1 MLGVT
6 RGRPDPTAPRDGP
19 PGEGPA
25 TRYGAALHG
34 VLEAAL
40 GVRPGEGRRTGLLFL
55 QLFLASAVFFLG
67 RTVRDTLFLSR
78 YPLAALPWMF
88 VIYGVTSAATVVLYA
103 QIADRLARHRL
114 ILLTAAVG
122 IATYLA
128 TWAVVRAGWP
138 WIYPAFYVWA
148 DIVANLFIVQ
158 FWTLAND
165 LHDARAAKRLFG
177 TIGSARLLASVVVGL
192 GAGAIVHAIGTA
204 QLLFILAALMVGFGV
219 LAVPLSRERR
229 AERAARAGGLPRRR
243 GAPPRVLADP
253 YVRALSVILLVAFT
267 ALNIGDY
274 QFKAIARATYRE
286 DQLAQFFS
294 LFYAATGALA
304 FVFQIVATP
313 RILARLGVDWGMAT
327 MPAVFGAANAALPLI
342 PTLGVAT
349 VMKFADNGF
358 QFTIQE
364 TTFQALYVP
373 FAPAVKARTRAFLE
387 AVVKPVGY
395 GLAGLAVIAF
405 VPLLGPAHRLSYV
418 SVPFVVAWLAMIPV
432 VRRRY
437 LRQLEATLSARGA
450 LALDHESPL
459 DSAGRRALIHTLE
472 TGTPRQVLIALD
484 QLEGDRSE
492 SFARAVAVLA
502 SHPDAAV
509 RAAAIAHLAAV
520 PDGDPRAA
528 ATALHDPDGGVRAAA
543 AEAYA
548 ALERDEA
555 VEALVPLLG
564 DPAGEV
570 RVAALS
576 GLLRYA
582 GIEGGIEGGA
592 QLSRLLAS
600 TGRLDRVEAARALRG
615 LGSAAYRP
623 LRKLLGDPDPAVR
636 RAALKSAPAVADPRL
651 VPVLVAMLRDP
662 AVRRRAGQALV
673 AVGEPAVGPLCGVLT
688 DSAVPRPIRLLIPR
702 LLRRIPLPL
711 TYQRLRALVTVDDSH
726 LRLRIYAA
734 LSHLRQSLQRE
745 GEPVA
750 AVHAMVRGEVT
761 ETYGNLAGWEV
772 ARPRYATP
780 LLDEVFEFRLER
792 AVRRVLRILELRY
805 DPEPIALVRERILD
819 PARRANAIEV
829 LDTLLDA
836 PLRPLVMPF
845 LDDAP
850 VRERLKSAGALV
862 PPPPPP
868 REFMR
873 RHCRHPNPY
882 VVLVAFDA
890 LARRRDALGG
900 EEGTRAIG
908 HPDPLVREGALQ
920 ALAAADPVKAA
931 ALLQPLLTD
940 PDPAV
945 AHHAALAL
953 ARVAGRAAPE
963 GPMYSTVEKILFLKT
978 APVFEHVSG
987 EDLAA
992 LARVAEVETFASGE
1006 DVFREGD
1013 MGDALFVIVRG
1024 RVGIVSGGEPLASF
1038 GPGEAIGEMAVLD
1051 ETPRTATA
1059 VAQEDVEVLRIG
1071 SEEFYEILHEQVEIA
1086 EGVIRMLTR
1095 RLRAADATIQ
1105 RLRRS
1110 AAG

>member
-1 MLGVT
+1 MPLVT
-6 RGRPDPTAPRDGP
+6 PEGLDEAHPARERPL
-19 PGEGPA
+19 
-25 TRYGAALHG
+25 TRHRAALEG
-34 VLEAAL
+34 ALEAAL
-40 GVRPGEGRRTGLLFL
+40 GIRPGEGRRTSLLFVH
-55 QLFLASAVFFLG
+55 LFLASAVFFLG

-78 YPLAALPWMF
+78 YSLAALPWMF
-88 VIYGVTSAATVVLYA
+88 VIYGITSAAMVVLYA

-114 ILLTAAVG
+114 IMLTSVVG

-165 LHDARAAKRLFG
+165 LHDARSAKRLFG

-192 GAGAIVHAIGTA
+192 GAGAIVRAIGTA
-204 QLLFILAALMVGFGV
+204 QLLFVLAALMLGFGT

-229 AERAARAGGLPRRR
+229 AERDARAGGRPHRR

-267 ALNIGDY
+267 ALNVGDY
-274 QFKAIARATYRE
+274 QFKAIARSTYRE

-327 MPAVFGAANAALPLI
+327 MPAVFGAANAALLAI
-342 PTLGVAT
+342 PKLGVAT

-373 FAPAVKARTRAFLE
+373 FAPEVKARTRAFLE
-387 AVVKPVGY
+387 AVVKPIGY
-395 GLAGLAVIAF
+395 ALAGLAVIAF
-405 VPLLGPAHRLSYV
+405 VPLLRQPHLLSYV
-418 SVPFVVAWLAMIPV
+418 SIPFVLAWLAMIPV

-450 LALDHESPL
+450 LAFDQEYLL

-472 TGTPRQVLIALD
+472 TGAPRQVLIALD
-484 QLEGDRSE
+484 QLAGDRSE
-492 SFARAVAVLA
+492 EFARAVLALA
-502 SHPDAAV
+502 SHPSHAV
-509 RAAAIAHLAAV
+509 RAAAVAQLSEVPGAHA
-520 PDGDPRAA
+520 GAA
-528 ATALHDPDGGVRAAA
+528 ATALRDADSAVRAAA
-543 AEAYA
+543 AESYA

-555 VEALVPLLG
+555 VEALVPLLA
-564 DPAGEV
+564 DPSEEV
-570 RVAALS
+570 RVAAVS

-582 GIEGGIEGGA
+582 GIEGGIEGGT
-592 QLSRLLAS
+592 QLARLLVSAVRS
-600 TGRLDRVEAARALRG
+600 DRIEAARALRN

-623 LRKLLGDPDPAVR
+623 LRKLLDDPDPAVR
-636 RAALKSAPAVADPRL
+636 RAALKSAPGVADPRL

-662 AVRRRAGQALV
+662 AVHRRAGQALV
-673 AVGEPAVGPLCGVLT
+673 AVGAPAVGPLCGVLT
-688 DSAVPRPIRLLIPR
+688 DPAVPRPIRLLIPR
-702 LLRRIPLPL
+702 LLRRIALPL
-711 TYQRLRALVTVDDSH
+711 TYERLRALVAVSDSH

-734 LSHLRQSLQRE
+734 LSHLRQALERE

-750 AVHAMVRGEVT
+750 AISGMVRAEVM

-772 ARPRYATP
+772 ARPLYETP
-780 LLDEVFEFRLER
+780 LLDEVFEFRRER

-805 DPEPIALVRERILD
+805 DPEPLRLVRERILD
-819 PARRANAIEV
+819 PARRANAVEV

-845 LDDAP
+845 LDDTP
-850 VRERLKSAGALV
+850 IRERLKNAGSLV

-868 REFMR
+868 RDFMR

-882 VVLVAFDA
+882 VVLVALDA
-890 LARRRDALGG
+890 LARREDPLGR
-900 EEGTRAIG
+900 EEGEGAHA
-908 HPDPLVREGALQ
+908 HPAPLVREGALH
-920 ALAAADPVKAA
+920 AVAAADPAGAA
-931 ALLQPLLTD
+931 TLLRPLLAD

-945 AHHAALAL
+945 AQHAAITL
-953 ARVAGRAAPE
+953 ARLAGRAGLE
-963 GPMYSTVEKILFLKT
+963 EPMYSTVEKILFLKS

-992 LARVAEVETFASGE
+992 LARVAEVETFAGAQE
-1006 DVFREGD
+1006 IFREGD
-1013 MGDALFVIVRG
+1013 IGDALYVIVRG
-1024 RVGIVSGGEPLASF
+1024 RVRLVSGGEPLASL

-1051 ETPRTATA
+1051 EVPRTTTA
-1059 VAQEDVEVLRIG
+1059 VALEEVEALRIG

>member
-1 MLGVT
+1 MSGVT
-6 RGRPDPTAPRDGP
+6 REDLDGSALGAEAPPARPL
-19 PGEGPA
+19 
-25 TRYGAALHG
+25 TRASSAIRGLLEG
-34 VLEAAL
+34 VL
-40 GVRPGEGRRTGLLFL
+40 GIRPGEGRRTGLLFL
-55 QLFLASAVFFLG
+55 HLFLASAVFFLG

-78 YPLAALPWMF
+78 YSLAALPWMF
-88 VIYGVTSAATVVLYA
+88 VIYGITSAATVVLYA

-114 ILLTAAVG
+114 MMLTATVG

-128 TWAVVRAGWP
+128 TWAVVRAGLP

-177 TIGSARLLASVVVGL
+177 AIGSARLLASVVVGL
-192 GAGAIVHAIGTA
+192 GTGAVVRAVGTA
-204 QLLFILAALMVGFGV
+204 QLLFVLAALMLGFGA
-219 LAVPLSRERR
+219 LALPLSRERR
-229 AERAARAGGLPRRR
+229 AERAARAGGRPRRR

-274 QFKAIARATYRE
+274 QFKAIARSTYRE
-286 DQLAQFFS
+286 DQLAEFFS

-327 MPAVFGAANAALPLI
+327 MPALFGAANAALLAVPK
-342 PTLGVAT
+342 LGVAT

-373 FAPAVKARTRAFLE
+373 FAPEVKARTRAFLE
-387 AVVKPVGY
+387 AVVKPIGY

-405 VPLLGPAHRLSYV
+405 VPLLRQAHLLSYV
-418 SVPFVVAWLAMIPV
+418 SMPFVLVWLAMIPV

-437 LRQLEATLSARGA
+437 LRQLETTLSARGA
-450 LALDHESPL
+450 LALDHEYLL

-492 SFARAVAVLA
+492 QFAHAVSALA

-509 RAAAIAHLAAV
+509 RAAAVAQLRAV
-520 PDGDPRAA
+520 PGADAGAA
-528 ATALHDPDGGVRAAA
+528 AHALHDADGAVRAAA
-543 AEAYA
+543 AASYA

-555 VEALVPLLG
+555 VEALVPLLD
-564 DPAGEV
+564 DPVAEV

-582 GIEGGIEGGA
+582 GIEGGIEGGTRLA
-592 QLSRLLAS
+592 RLLAS
-600 TGRLDRVEAARALRG
+600 TGRADRIEAARALRS
-615 LGSAAYRP
+615 LGTAAYRP
-623 LRKLLGDPDPAVR
+623 LRRLLEDPDAAVR
-636 RAALKSAPAVADPRL
+636 RAALKSAPGVPDPRL
-651 VPVLVAMLRDP
+651 VPVLVALLRDP

-688 DSAVPRPIRLLIPR
+688 DPAMPRPIRLLIPR
-702 LLRRIPLPL
+702 LLRRIPVPL
-711 TYQRLRALVTVDDSH
+711 TYGRLRALAAVNDSH

-745 GEPVA
+745 GEPVDA
-750 AVHAMVRGEVT
+750 IQAMVRSEVA

-772 ARPRYATP
+772 ARPLYETP
-780 LLDEVFEFRLER
+780 LLDEVFEFRRER

-805 DPEPIALVRERILD
+805 DPEPVALVRERILD

-829 LDTLLDA
+829 LDTLLDT
-836 PLRPLVMPF
+836 PLRPLVIPF
-845 LDDAP
+845 LDDIP
-850 VRERLKSAGALV
+850 VRERLRNAGALV
-862 PPPPPP
+862 PAPPPP
-868 REFMR
+868 RDFMR

-882 VVLVAFDA
+882 VVLVAFDG
-890 LARRRDALGG
+890 LARREDPLGR
-900 EEGTRAIG
+900 EEGERALA
-908 HPDPLVREGALQ
+908 HPDPLVREGALH
-920 ALAAADPVKAA
+920 AVAAADPAGAA
-931 ALLQPLLTD
+931 VLLRPLLHD
-940 PDPAV
+940 PDRTV
-945 AHHAALAL
+945 ARHAAIAL
-953 ARVAGRAAPE
+953 ARVEGRVAPE
-963 GPMYSTVEKILFLKT
+963 DPMYSTVEKILFLKS

-992 LARVAEVETFASGE
+992 LARVAEVETIAGGQE
-1006 DVFREGD
+1006 VFRAGE

-1024 RVGIVSGGEPLASF
+1024 QVLLRSNGVVLATF

-1051 ETPRTATA
+1051 ETPRTGTA
-1059 VAQEDVEVLRIG
+1059 IAHGEVEVLRIG

-1095 RLRAADATIQ
+1095 RLREADATIQ
-1105 RLRRS
+1105 QLR
-1110 AAG
+1110 GLGT

>member
-1 MLGVT
+1 MLVVTPEGARPDQPTPGPFRERSVT
-6 RGRPDPTAPRDGP
+6 RLRAAVDGF
-19 PGEGPA
+19 
-25 TRYGAALHG
+25 
-34 VLEAAL
+34 LEAAL
-40 GVRPGEGRRTGLLFL
+40 GIRPGEGRRTSLLFL
-55 QLFLASAVFFLG
+55 HLFLASAVFFLG

-78 YPLAALPWMF
+78 YSLAALPWMF
-88 VIYGVTSAATVVLYA
+88 VIYGVASAATVVLYA
-103 QIADRLARHRL
+103 QLADRLARHRL
-114 ILLTAAVG
+114 ILLTSVVG

-128 TWAVVRAGWP
+128 TWAVVRARAP

-165 LHDARAAKRLFG
+165 LHDARTAKRLFG

-204 QLLFILAALMVGFGV
+204 QLLFVVAALMAGFGA

-229 AERAARAGGLPRRR
+229 AERATRAGGQPRRR
-243 GAPPRVLADP
+243 GAPPRVVADP

-274 QFKAIARATYRE
+274 QFKAIARGAYRE

-313 RILARLGVDWGMAT
+313 RILARLGVDWGMTT
-327 MPAVFGAANAALPLI
+327 MPAVFGAASAALIAI
-342 PTLGVAT
+342 PKLAVAT

-373 FAPAVKARTRAFLE
+373 FAPEVKARTRAFLE
-387 AVVKPVGY
+387 AVVKPIGY

-405 VPLLGPAHRLSYV
+405 LPLLTQPHLLSYV
-418 SVPFVVAWLAMIPV
+418 TVPFVLAWLAMIPV

-450 LALDHESPL
+450 LALDHEYLL
-459 DSAGRRALIHTLE
+459 DSAGRQALCHTLE
-472 TGTPRQVLIALD
+472 TGAPRQVLIALD
-484 QLEGDRSE
+484 QLAGDRSAE
-492 SFARAVAVLA
+492 VARAVSALA

-509 RAAAIAHLAAV
+509 RAAAVAALGAA
-520 PDGDPRAA
+520 PDAGASIT
-528 ATALHDPDGGVRAAA
+528 ATALHDPASAVRAAA

-548 ALERDEA
+548 TLKRDDA
-555 VEALVPLLG
+555 VEALVPLLS
-564 DPAGEV
+564 DPSDEV

-576 GLLRYA
+576 GLLGHG
-582 GIEGGIEGGA
+582 GIEGGIEGGT
-592 QLSRLLAS
+592 QLARLLAS
-600 TGRLDRVEAARALRG
+600 AKRSDRIEAARALKS

-623 LRKLLGDPDPAVR
+623 LRKLLDDPDPAVR
-636 RAALKSAPAVADPRL
+636 RAALRSAPGVADPRL
-651 VPVLVAMLRDP
+651 VPILVTMLGDP
-662 AVRRRAGQALV
+662 AVRRRAGQALA
-673 AVGEPAVGPLCGVLT
+673 AVGEPAVGPLCDVLT
-688 DSAVPRPIRLLIPR
+688 NPVVPRQVRLLIPR
-702 LLRRIPLPL
+702 LLRRIPLPI
-711 TYQRLRALVTVDDSH
+711 TYERVRALVAVDDSH

-734 LSHLRQSLQRE
+734 LSHLRQSLRRE

-750 AVHAMVRGEVT
+750 AIHAMIHRELL
-761 ETYGNLAGWEV
+761 ETYGNLAGWEM
-772 ARPRYATP
+772 ARPLYETP
-780 LLDEVFEFRLER
+780 LLNEVFEFRRER

-836 PLRPLVMPF
+836 PLRPLVLPF

-850 VRERLKSAGALV
+850 IRERLKNAGALV

-868 REFMR
+868 PEFMR

-882 VVLVAFDA
+882 VALIAFEA
-890 LARRRDALGG
+890 LARRQDAVGR
-900 EEGTRAIG
+900 EEGARALA
-908 HPDPLVREGALQ
+908 HPDPLVREGALH
-920 ALAAADPVKAA
+920 AVAAADPAGAA
-931 ALLQPLLTD
+931 ALIRPLLVD
-940 PDPAV
+940 PDPVV
-945 AHHAALAL
+945 AHHAAITL
-953 ARVAGRAAPE
+953 ARVEGREVPE
-963 GPMYSTVEKILFLKT
+963 EPMYATVEKILFLKS

-992 LARVAEVETFASGE
+992 LARVAEVETFASTE
-1006 DVFREGD
+1006 EIFREGD
-1013 MGDALFVIVRG
+1013 LGDALYVIVRG
-1024 RVGIVSGGEPLASF
+1024 KVAILSGGEPLASL

-1051 ETPRTATA
+1051 ETARTVTA
-1059 VAQEDVEVLRIG
+1059 VAQEEVEVLRIG

-1110 AAG
+1110 AAR